1 MHVSKHEKERK
12 QIILKRYLS
21 GILLT
26 TVAAV
31 ASLRLFQPVM
41 IKLIS
46 LYNTADVL
54 MYELY
59 LEPHPDLKLETLRIS
74 VESPSEYYEQ
84 PIGIGEVS
92 GAFNQL
98 ILGRSYVFKVK
109 GDFGFGDQTVY
120 ETRYRLNTKPTVS
133 MSISQSIHTL
143 YYYMQLNDI
152 YHEVPGEVVTISVY
166 QNKTLLSSMEVTLDT
181 SGFTS
186 YSGLLEGI
194 KADGVTYDFRVTY
207 RERGG
212 FQTLYETSFTTRN
225 DPVIYGEAYMD
236 LDTIHYFFYVDD
248 FAHKRVT
255 DTIRIALYDHN
266 LKVYEQDF
274 TLDETLNIQGIIE
287 SIDPQKIYEIKVS
300 LYFEKGFRVI
310 YQTYLYAW
318 EELPHET
325 Q

>member
-1 MHVSKHEKERK
+1 MHVSKHERERK
-12 QIILKRYLS
+12 QILLKRYLS
-21 GILLT
+21 GILFT

-54 MYELY
+54 IYDLY
-59 LEPHPDLKLETLRIS
+59 LEPHPDLKLETLRVSI
-74 VESPSEYYEQ
+74 ESPSEYFEQ

-98 ILGRSYVFKVK
+98 IIGRSYIFKVS

-120 ETRYRLNTKPTVS
+120 ETRYRLTTKPTVS
-133 MSISQSIHTL
+133 MSISQNIHTL
-143 YYYMQLNDI
+143 YYYMQLNDP
-152 YHEVPGEVVTISVY
+152 YHEVPGEFGMITIY
-166 QNKTLLSSMEVTLDT
+166 QDQKVLSSIEVALDA
-181 SGFTS
+181 SGMTQ
-186 YSGLLEGI
+186 YGGVLEGI

-207 RERGG
+207 PERGG
-212 FQTLYETSFTTRN
+212 YQTLYESSFTTSN

-236 LDTIHYFFYVDD
+236 LDTIQYFFYVED

-255 DTIRIALYDHN
+255 DTIRITLLDHN
-266 LKVYEQDF
+266 QKVYEQDF
-274 TLDETLNIQGIIE
+274 TLDESLNIQGVIE
-287 SIDPQKIYEIKVS
+287 SIDPYKIYEIKVS

-310 YQTYLYAW
+310 YQTYLYAG